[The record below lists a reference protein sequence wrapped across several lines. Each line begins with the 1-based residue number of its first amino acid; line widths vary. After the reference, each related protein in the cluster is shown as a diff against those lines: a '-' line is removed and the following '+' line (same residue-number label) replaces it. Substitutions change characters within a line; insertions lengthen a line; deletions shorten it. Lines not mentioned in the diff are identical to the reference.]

1 MLGTDSRDYGSLFR
15 RKHPFY
21 AKNQRIWQKCI
32 DAYAGGEEYIKTA
45 LIRHLSETVEEF
57 SERTRRAY
65 YFNFPRKIARIITHY
80 VLSTR
85 PDRENADPVFCED
98 WSRTGLR
105 VDEVMRQFSTAMN
118 VFGTAWLAV
127 DMPAFVGKKT
137 KADEVKERLRPYCVA
152 VSPLFIHD
160 WCYGNDGELDWV
172 FVAEQEYNNSD
183 PFSEPKEIQKRKLWT
198 RETLTTVLQAQD
210 GTRKVDFYE
219 HNLGKVP
226 FIRQV
231 ETDGYG
237 LCANHWFEDAVR
249 ISDAIMNNESEAQM
263 NVIKQMFGL
272 LVVSETFANN
282 AGRRPVASVEG
293 EEDTNTDNAS
303 LSSTIARTVA
313 IIENSEDKGISRYIS
328 PAGVE
333 NATIRTEN
341 ADLRK
346 MLFEVIGLANPKET
360 RAAESAEAKMWD
372 FQNIEQY
379 MRSRADM
386 LEQTEQ
392 KAWEIMKLWQ
402 PAISI
407 PDVSYNR
414 NFAMLDL
421 KDAVATLLELSS
433 FNVDSDGFQKEVG
446 KTAVSLLNR
455 LRQLTQDKQEAI
467 ENEIEKV
474 TAGKGMLTTESMS
487 VEVE

>member
-1 MLGTDSRDYGSLFR
+1 MSVTDSRDYGSLFR

-21 AKNQRIWQKCI
+21 ARNQIIWEKGI
-32 DAYAGGEEYIKTA
+32 AAYSGGEEYIKSA
-45 LIRHLSETVEEF
+45 LIRHLSETEEEF
-57 SERTRRAY
+57 SERIKRAY

-85 PDRENADPVFCED
+85 PDRENADPELCED

-118 VFGTAWLAV
+118 VFGAAWLAV
-127 DMPAFVGKKT
+127 DMPSFVGRKT
-137 KADEVKERLRPYCVA
+137 KADELKERLRPYCVA
-152 VSPLFIHD
+152 ISPLFVHD
-160 WCYGNDGELDWV
+160 WCYGKDGELDWV
-172 FVAEQEYNNSD
+172 LVAEQEYDNSD
-183 PFSEPKEIQKRKLWT
+183 PFTEPKEIQKRKLWT
-198 RETLTTVLQAQD
+198 RESVTIVSQAQD
-210 GTRKVDFYE
+210 GTQQVDFYE

-237 LCANHWFEDAVR
+237 LGTNHWFEDVVR

-272 LVVSETFANN
+272 LVVSDTFANN
-282 AGRRPVASVEG
+282 AGRQEIS
-293 EEDTNTDNAS
+293 EEDGTNTEGGNT

-313 IIENSEDKGISRYIS
+313 IIERPEDKGISRYIS

-333 NATIRTEN
+333 NATIRAEN

-346 MLFEVIGLANPKET
+346 MLFDVIGLANQKET

-386 LEQTEQ
+386 LEQAEQ
-392 KAWEIMKLWQ
+392 NAWGIMKLWN
-402 PAISI
+402 PALSV
-407 PDVSYNR
+407 PKVSYNR

-433 FNVDSDGFQKEVG
+433 FNIESDGFQNEVG

-455 LRQLTQDKQEAI
+455 LRQLTQGKKEAI
-467 ENEIEKV
+467 ENEIGRV
-474 TAGKGMLTTESMS
+474 TEGKRMLTTEPMS
-487 VEVE
+487 GEVE